1 MPKKRRVKRIGV
13 SWTQK
18 PTTTQKKKKKRK
30 TEDKF
35 NSTKESLAIISA
47 FHNEEKRRKQ
57 IENDATLSEKEKE
70 KALEEV
76 ERRKMKLG
84 GIEMYQAA
92 SIYGAKHYK
101 CNAWV
106 MPLMRTHLKSG
117 STFLDVGA
125 IDHQYANIKDFTV
138 IPIDLNPQHKD
149 VIKYDFFEFAHD
161 MISKG
166 KLPDRVIERDDN
178 YKRIQVFDAVVLS
191 LVVNFVG
198 DPRARGNM
206 IALSAHKRVLRKGG
220 LLFITLPLACLE
232 NSRYMNATRF
242 RKLVCE
248 LGFEVVVE
256 TCTSKLY
263 RGAFRST
270 CPFENY
276 DVSTRTFKFKTEF
289 PRKHLRKDKVKRNNF
304 CVMLK
309 NSN

>member
-1 MPKKRRVKRIGV
+1 
-13 SWTQK
+13 
-18 PTTTQKKKKKRK
+18 
-30 TEDKF
+30 
-35 NSTKESLAIISA
+35 
-47 FHNEEKRRKQ
+47 
-57 IENDATLSEKEKE
+57 E

-84 GIEMYQAA
+84 GIETYQAA

-232 NSRYMNATRF
+232 NSRYMNATR
-242 RKLVCE
+242 
-248 LGFEVVVE
+248 
-256 TCTSKLY
+256 
-263 RGAFRST
+263 
-270 CPFENY
+270 
-276 DVSTRTFKFKTEF
+276 
-289 PRKHLRKDKVKRNNF
+289 
-304 CVMLK
+304 
-309 NSN
+309 

>member
-1 MPKKRRVKRIGV
+1 
-13 SWTQK
+13 
-18 PTTTQKKKKKRK
+18 
-30 TEDKF
+30 
-35 NSTKESLAIISA
+35 
-47 FHNEEKRRKQ
+47 
-57 IENDATLSEKEKE
+57 
-70 KALEEV
+70 
-76 ERRKMKLG
+76 
-84 GIEMYQAA
+84 
-92 SIYGAKHYK
+92 
-101 CNAWV
+101 
-106 MPLMRTHLKSG
+106 
-117 STFLDVGA
+117 
-125 IDHQYANIKDFTV
+125 
-138 IPIDLNPQHKD
+138 
-149 VIKYDFFEFAHD
+149 

>member
-1 MPKKRRVKRIGV
+1 MPKKKRVKRIGV
-13 SWTQK
+13 SWTNKRKMPQE
-18 PTTTQKKKKKRK
+18 KKRK
-30 TEDKF
+30 TECF

-70 KALEEV
+70 KAFEEV
-76 ERRKMKLG
+76 KRRKAELG
-84 GIEMYQAA
+84 GIETYQAA
-92 SIYGAKHYK
+92 SIYGAKRYK

-106 MPLMRTHLKSG
+106 MPLMRTHLKTG
-117 STFLDVGA
+117 SAFLDVGA

-161 MISKG
+161 MILKG
-166 KLPDRVIERDDN
+166 ELPERVIERN
-178 YKRIQVFDAVVLS
+178 NRHERIKVFDAVILS
-191 LVVNFVG
+191 LVINFVG

-206 IALSAHKRVLRKGG
+206 IALSAHKRILRKGG

-242 RKLVCE
+242 RKLVCA

-256 TCTSKLY
+256 TCTLKLY
-263 RGAFRST
+263 RGAFRSIS
-270 CPFENY
+270 PFENY
-276 DVSTRTFKFKTEF
+276 NTSTRTFKFETEY